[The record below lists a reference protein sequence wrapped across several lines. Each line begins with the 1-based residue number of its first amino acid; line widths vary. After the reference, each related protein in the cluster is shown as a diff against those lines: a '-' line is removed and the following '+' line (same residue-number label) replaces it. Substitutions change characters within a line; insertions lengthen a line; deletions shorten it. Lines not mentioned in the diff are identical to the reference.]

1 LFLERQLPRSPL
13 RSCVVR
19 GRRKYRAGV
28 RARPLARPLWL
39 GRRLGD
45 DGRHTFGIDVESEE
59 GQRLVAG
66 VAVAKR
72 IASSENRNGLTD
84 ISQVAT
90 GSPPGEEVTLR
101 SRRLARIRSPGSPS
115 KPFQLL
121 DDCQKGRGKAGP
133 LQLRIWTAGRTGQ
146 SLNALSSFT
155 GPRVRIPL
163 PQRRVLCKP
172 DFLAFDRANARCRA
186 RHCNP
191 RFQNT

>member
-1 LFLERQLPRSPL
+1 MPFGADRVIFWSAGIETLTALKKKGGALPREGSLIP
-13 RSCVVR
+13 
-19 GRRKYRAGV
+19 ATTV
-28 RARPLARPLWL
+28 RAIAGAAGGVCAAATTVRPATPN
-39 GRRLGD
+39 
-45 DGRHTFGIDVESEE
+45 S
-59 GQRLVAG
+59 A

-90 GSPPGEEVTLR
+90 GSPPREEVTLR

-146 SLNALSSFT
+146 SLNALSPFT
-155 GPRVRIPL
+155 GPRV
-163 PQRRVLCKP
+163 
-172 DFLAFDRANARCRA
+172 
-186 RHCNP
+186 
-191 RFQNT
+191 